1 MKNISV
7 LGSTGSI
14 GVNTLKIAKKHGFSV
29 VARACNSNLE
39 LFEQQC
45 RQFMP
50 KIAAMYD
57 TAAAN
62 DLKVRLADTDIKV
75 LSGEEGVLCAA
86 SCEGA
91 DIVLNAVVGIAGL
104 KPTVA
109 AIQSKKTLALANK
122 ESLVTAGDI
131 VMKTAKDNG
140 VDIIPVDSEHSAIFQ
155 CLNSK
160 IEGKL
165 KKIILTAS
173 GGPFFGKTKEELQKV
188 TPQMALKH
196 PNWNMGQKVTID
208 SATLFNKGLEVIEA
222 MHLFGVTPADIEV
235 VVHPQSIVHSAVE
248 FCDNSVIAQMGV
260 PDMKIPI
267 QLALTY
273 PKRLDCDV
281 SPLSL
286 SEIGN
291 LGFFKPDLDT
301 FLALKTCIYAAT
313 KGGLKPCA
321 ANGADEVAV
330 KMFLQ
335 GKIKFTDIG
344 ELIKKAVDNQKEV
357 KTYNIDDV
365 FEADKAAKQF
375 VLSHI

>member
-14 GVNTLKIAKKHGFSV
+14 GVNTLKIAKKHGFSA
-29 VARACNSNLE
+29 VALACNSNVE

-45 RQFMP
+45 REFMP
-50 KIAAMYD
+50 EIAAMYD

-75 LSGEEGVLCAA
+75 IGGQEGVLCAA
-86 SCEGA
+86 ACESA
-91 DIVLNAVVGIAGL
+91 DIVVNAVVGIAGL
-104 KPTVA
+104 KPTIT
-109 AIQSKKTLALANK
+109 AIENRKTLALANK

-140 VDIIPVDSEHSAIFQ
+140 VDIIPVDSEHSAVFQ

-160 IEGKL
+160 IDSKL
-165 KKIILTAS
+165 NKIILTAS
-173 GGPFFGKTKEELQKV
+173 GGPFFGKNKEELHKV
-188 TPQMALKH
+188 TPKMALKH

-273 PKRLDCDV
+273 PQRLECDV

-291 LGFFKPDLDT
+291 LGFFKPDLET
-301 FLALKTCIYAAT
+301 FSALKTCIYAAE

-335 GKIKFTDIG
+335 GKIRFTDIG
-344 ELIKKAVDNQKEV
+344 ELIKKAVDNQKDV
-357 KTYNIDDV
+357 ITYNIDDV
-365 FEADKAAKQF
+365 FEADKAAKEF
-375 VLSHI
+375 VLSVI

>member
-14 GVNTLKIAKKHGFSV
+14 GVNTLKIAKKHGFSA
-29 VARACNSNLE
+29 VALACNGNVE

-45 RQFMP
+45 REFMP
-50 KIAAMYD
+50 EIAAMYD

-75 LSGEEGVLCAA
+75 IGGQEGVLCAA
-86 SCEGA
+86 ACESA
-91 DIVLNAVVGIAGL
+91 DIVVNAVVGIAGL
-104 KPTVA
+104 KPTIT
-109 AIQSKKTLALANK
+109 AIENRKTLALANK

-173 GGPFFGKTKEELQKV
+173 GGPFFGKNKEELEKV

-273 PKRLDCDV
+273 PQRLECDV

-291 LGFFKPDLDT
+291 LGFFKPDLET
-301 FLALKTCIYAAT
+301 FSALKTCIYAAE

-335 GKIKFTDIG
+335 GKIRFTDIG
-344 ELIKKAVDNQKEV
+344 ELIKKAVDNQKDV

-365 FEADKAAKQF
+365 FEADKAAKEF
-375 VLSHI
+375 VLSVI

>member
-14 GVNTLKIAKKHGFSV
+14 GVNTLKIAKKHGFSA
-29 VARACNSNLE
+29 VALACNGNVE

-45 RQFMP
+45 REFMP
-50 KIAAMYD
+50 EIAAMYD

-75 LSGEEGVLCAA
+75 IGGQEGVLCAA
-86 SCEGA
+86 ACESA
-91 DIVLNAVVGIAGL
+91 DIVVNAVVGIAGL
-104 KPTVA
+104 KPTIT
-109 AIQSKKTLALANK
+109 AIENRKTLALANK

-173 GGPFFGKTKEELQKV
+173 GGPFFGKNKEELHKV

-273 PKRLDCDV
+273 PQRLECDV

-291 LGFFKPDLDT
+291 LGFFKPDLET
-301 FLALKTCIYAAT
+301 FSALKTCIYAAE

-335 GKIKFTDIG
+335 GKIRFTDIG
-344 ELIKKAVDNQKEV
+344 ELIKKAVDNQKDV
-357 KTYNIDDV
+357 ITYNIDDV
-365 FEADKAAKQF
+365 FEADKAAKEF
-375 VLSHI
+375 VLSVI

>member
-14 GVNTLKIAKKHGFSV
+14 GVNTLKIAKKHGFSA
-29 VARACNSNLE
+29 VALACNGNVE

-45 RQFMP
+45 REFMP
-50 KIAAMYD
+50 EIAAMYD

-75 LSGEEGVLCAA
+75 IGGQEGVLCAA
-86 SCEGA
+86 ACESA
-91 DIVLNAVVGIAGL
+91 HIVVNAVVGIAGL

-140 VDIIPVDSEHSAIFQ
+140 VDIIPVDSEHSAVFQ

-160 IEGKL
+160 IDSKL
-165 KKIILTAS
+165 NKIILTAS
-173 GGPFFGKTKEELQKV
+173 GGPFFGKNKEELHKV

-222 MHLFGVTPADIEV
+222 MHLFSLTPADIEV

-260 PDMKIPI
+260 PDMKMPI

-273 PKRLDCDV
+273 PQRLECDV

-291 LGFFKPDLDT
+291 LGFFKPDLET
-301 FLALKTCIYAAT
+301 FSALKTCIYAAE

-335 GKIKFTDIG
+335 GKIRFTDIG
-344 ELIKKAVDNQKEV
+344 ELIKKAVDNQKDV

-365 FEADKAAKQF
+365 FEADKAAKEF
-375 VLSHI
+375 VLSVI